1 VETDPATK
9 PSVLFIYYTYTLET
23 LRLVEAMADV
33 LRGRGC
39 EANLGAI
46 AFIDPRYADRFK
58 EFPVPHPFREVVGMI
73 PAELRRRQDPHP
85 RRRDRTGVRPRV
97 HRLSHLVA
105 VHQGADPLLPAVG
118 HGGPGPRK
126 VSASPPPSPA
136 AATGGTT

>member
-58 EFPVPHPFREVVGMI
+58 EFPVPHRPSLCRSVQGVPRATPVPGG
-73 PAELRRRQDPHP
+73 RGNDP
-85 RRRDRTGVRPRV
+85 R
-97 HRLSHLVA
+97 
-105 VHQGADPLLPAVG
+105 GAPPSA
-118 HGGPGPRK
+118 R
-126 VSASPPPSPA
+126 SASPTS
-136 AATGGTT
+136 